1 MNRRQ
6 VFANAALIVAVIA
19 TRALGAQTPAKA
31 PSVKAADSV
40 YLALLR
46 PLRESGDT
54 TIDVTGLR
62 RALAATSFYSPYDN
76 DRDEQRHRMWARLDA
91 NDAAGASLIADSLL
105 SVNYLDFDT
114 HIGAGAAAK
123 ESGDSI
129 RAQKHFAIARAIVR
143 SIESTGDGRS
153 PDHPL
158 FVIAPSEEY
167 SYLGVVGLRRS
178 GMQSLTK
185 CRGQAC
191 DALEVT
197 PRSGGEKFTM
207 FFEVSLALDWMTR
220 SLSGGDIE
228 AAPGKPR

>member
-1 MNRRQ
+1 MNRRH
-6 VFANAALIVAVIA
+6 VIANAALIIAVIT
-19 TRALGAQTPAKA
+19 TRSLGAQSPAQS
-31 PSVKAADSV
+31 PSAKAADSV
-40 YLALLR
+40 YLAMLK

-54 TIDVTGLR
+54 TVDVTALR

-91 NDAAGASLIADSLL
+91 NDAPGALQIADSLL

-114 HIGAGAAAK
+114 QIGAGAAAK

-129 RAQKHFAIARAIVR
+129 GAQRHFAIARAIVR

-153 PDHPL
+153 PEHAL

-178 GMQSLTK
+178 GMQSLTH
-185 CRGQAC
+185 CRGHAC

-197 PRSGGEKFTM
+197 PRAGGDKFTM
-207 FFEVSLALDWMTR
+207 FFEVSLALDWMTNQ
-220 SLSGGDIE
+220 LSQGEKDTK
-228 AAPGKPR
+228 APKL